1 MHEKLMYNGFLATV
15 LNILRFLLWIA
26 IASNIAIEVAEVYLQ
41 KDVYHLAL
49 SAIFFL
55 FAKMQI
61 GISELLLSM
70 NDEKASRRLFYYSMF
85 MTCAAIIEIID
96 LGIDRLLTSLARTEY
111 VYAFKFVSVFE
122 FALGS
127 LSTILAGYS
136 LDRFFKLMAKKATNL
151 AKLSCTEVDPR

>member
-15 LNILRFLLWIA
+15 LNILRCLLWLA

-96 LGIDRLLTSLARTEY
+96 RVLISLASTEY

-136 LDRFFKLMAKKATNL
+136 LDSFFKLMAKKARNL
-151 AKLSCTEVDPR
+151 ATLSCTEVDPH